1 MIHRSIGAVSHG
13 IIDYALVILLA
24 VGPSFFVFAG
34 RQATWSYIF
43 AAVLFVMAVLTRYP
57 LGVIKIVGLGIHG
70 FVELLIAI
78 CLIAAPW
85 WGSFASGVT
94 SPRFYLTIGIM
105 MLVLWFLTDF
115 RGVRNRAPAAP
126 PADRAGGKGAAAP

>member
-57 LGVIKIVGLGIHG
+57 LGVIKIVGLGIHERRD
-70 FVELLIAI
+70 V
-78 CLIAAPW
+78 AAFLPDHRDHDA
-85 WGSFASGVT
+85 GALVPHRFSGR
-94 SPRFYLTIGIM
+94 SEPRSS
-105 MLVLWFLTDF
+105 
-115 RGVRNRAPAAP
+115 RATC
-126 PADRAGGKGAAAP
+126 RSCRR